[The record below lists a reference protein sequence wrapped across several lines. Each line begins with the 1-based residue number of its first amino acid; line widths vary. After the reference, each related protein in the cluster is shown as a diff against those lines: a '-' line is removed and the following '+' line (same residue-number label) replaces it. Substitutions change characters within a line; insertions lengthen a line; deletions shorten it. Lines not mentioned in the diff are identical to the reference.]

1 MKLNFQTPQ
10 QTSVDIISTKC
21 IIAGWAGR
29 DLSAIEHHIEELQE
43 LGVPRPSSVPLFY
56 RVAANQLTQDTNIE
70 VVGTESSGEAEV
82 LVFSHNNEL
91 FISLA
96 SDHTD
101 RKLEAYS
108 VALSKQICVKPVAA
122 KAWKFSDVAN
132 HWDQLQ
138 LRSWIEEDGK
148 KVLYQEGTVASLLH
162 PLELIEKHFGTTIIP
177 QGYVMTCGTVT
188 VIGGIR
194 PAPKFTMQLHDPV
207 LNRTI
212 EHSYNIDCL
221 PEIS

>member
-1 MKLNFQTPQ
+1 MKLNFQVPQ
-10 QTSVDIISTKC
+10 LPDIHIESSKC

-29 DLSAIEHHIEELQE
+29 DLSAIEHHIEELQA
-43 LGVPRPSSVPLFY
+43 LGVPRPSTVPLFY
-56 RVAANQLTQDTNIE
+56 RVAANQLTQDNAIE

-82 LVFSHNNEL
+82 LIFNHDDTL

-108 VALSKQICVKPVAA
+108 VALSKQICVKPVASS
-122 KAWKFSDVAN
+122 AWKLSEVAD
-132 HWDQLQ
+132 HWDQLE
-138 LRSWIEEDGK
+138 LRSWIEENGE

-162 PLELIEKHFGTTIIP
+162 PLELIEKYFGSTTMP
-177 QGYVMTCGTVT
+177 QGYVMSCGTVT

-194 PAPKFTMQLHDPV
+194 PSSLFTMQLHDPV
-207 LNRTI
+207 LKRSI
-212 EHSYNIDCL
+212 EHSYRIGCL